1 MNTEK
6 KTDSSDNITCQ
17 GMTLSVG
24 VVETKILE
32 ISLPEEGFLLE
43 SGSSIAEVTV
53 AYESY
58 GDLNDDGS
66 NVIFICHALTGDAHV
81 AGYCSEDPASK
92 GWWEEMVGPGKGI
105 DTDHYHVICANI
117 LGGCSGTTGPSS
129 KNPETGKP
137 YGSAFPHFRV
147 KDIVNLHHRFLT
159 QLGIKKIAAL
169 IGASFGGMQAIEMA
183 LSYPQM
189 IEHCVCIASA
199 ASLSAQALSFD
210 IVGRTAITSDPNWNG
225 GDYYDDGTVPGNGLA
240 LARKIGHITYL
251 SPDMMMSKFGREK
264 HGSVNIDSAAK
275 ETFLSDFEI
284 ESYLEHQG
292 NKFVAR
298 FDANSYLY
306 ITKAMDEFDLAD
318 IYGSLDEAFSKI
330 ECKMLVVA
338 LTSDWLF
345 PPSQSQLIANSLLR
359 MGKHVSYAT
368 LCAPHGHDAFLVDVE
383 HLSEMIRAFLPWV
396 GPKYNIKSKIT
407 SIAKSN
413 DSVMQENEYN
423 SILNMMKPGSKVLD
437 LGCGNGDLLSF
448 LSDNSIGN
456 GIGVDI
462 DVQNIIEVIDKGY
475 AVFQNDIDGG
485 LAMIPDNTYDYAIL
499 GETLQVVHKPRLVM
513 KEMLRVAKEGIVL
526 FPNFGKWSHRL
537 HLLKT
542 GRMPKGTAIP
552 FEWYDTP
559 NIHPFT
565 VRDFIDLCTEDN
577 IRIKDMVCMT
587 SGFIDSMFVRLGLCN
602 AGANRILVKVA
613 SQSGP
618 HKQCKINDER

>member
-1 MNTEK
+1 MSIEFKN
-6 KTDSSDNITCQ
+6 
-17 GMTLSVG
+17 SVG
-24 VVETKILE
+24 IVKTESFE
-32 ISLPEEGFLLE
+32 ISLPEGGFLLE
-43 SGSSIAEVTV
+43 SGNSIAEVAV
-53 AYESY
+53 AYERY
-58 GDLNDDGS
+58 GELSADGD

-81 AGYCSEDPASK
+81 AGYRSDDPASK

-129 KNPETGKP
+129 NNPATGKP
-137 YGSAFPHFRV
+137 YGSSFPHFSV
-147 KDIVNLHHRFLT
+147 TDIVNLHYLFLT
-159 QLGIKKIAAL
+159 QLGIKKIAGL
-169 IGASFGGMQAIEMA
+169 IGASFGGMQAIQMA
-183 LSYPQM
+183 LCYPEM
-189 IEHCVCIASA
+189 VEHCVCIASA

-210 IVGRTAITSDPNWNG
+210 IVGRTAITSDPDWNG
-225 GDYYDDGTVPGNGLA
+225 GDYYDSGKVPGNGLA

-251 SPDMMMSKFGREK
+251 SSDMMMSKFGRDKRGLGMGRDDE
-264 HGSVNIDSAAK
+264 K
-275 ETFLSDFEI
+275 ETFLSDFEV

-292 NKFVAR
+292 DKFVAR

-306 ITKAMDEFDLAD
+306 ITKAMDEFDLEV
-318 IYGSLDEAFSKI
+318 ICGSLDKAFSKI
-330 ECKMLVVA
+330 ECKTLVVA

-345 PPSQSQLIANSLLR
+345 PPYQSQIIANSLLR

-368 LCAPHGHDAFLVDVE
+368 LCAPHGHDAFLIDVE

-396 GPKYNIKSKIT
+396 GPKYENEKAFYVSATKG
-407 SIAKSN
+407 S

-423 SILNMMKPGSKVLD
+423 SIMNMMNPDSKILD

-448 LSDNSIGN
+448 LSDNAIGD
-456 GIGVDI
+456 GLGVDI
-462 DVQNIIEVIDKGY
+462 DVHNIIKVIDKGY

-499 GETLQVVHKPRLVM
+499 GETLQVVRKPRLLM

-537 HLLKT
+537 HLLRT
-542 GRMPKGTAIP
+542 GRMPKGSAIP

-577 IRIKDMVCMT
+577 IRIEGMVCMT
-587 SGFIDSMFVRLGLCN
+587 SGFIDATFVRLGLCN
-602 AGANRILVKVA
+602 LGANRIIVKVA
-613 SQSGP
+613 KEAGA
-618 HKQCKINDER
+618 HKHCLRAFKTNNTLEI

>member
-1 MNTEK
+1 MNRENK
-6 KTDSSDNITCQ
+6 VEDNVTCQ
-17 GMTLSVG
+17 GLTPSVA
-24 VVETKILE
+24 KLLP
-32 ISLPEEGFLLE
+32 ISLPEEGFMMV
-43 SGSSIAEVTV
+43 SGSSLAEVNV
-53 AYESY
+53 AYEAY
-58 GDLNDDGS
+58 GELNADGS

-81 AGYCSEDPASK
+81 AGYRSEDPASK
-92 GWWEEMVGPGKGI
+92 GWWDDMVGPGKGI

-129 KNPETGKP
+129 NDPATGKP
-137 YGSAFPHFRV
+137 YGSSFPHFSVR
-147 KDIVNLHHRFLT
+147 DIVNLHHMFLL

-183 LSYPQM
+183 LCYPEM
-189 IEHCVCIASA
+189 VEHCICIASA

-210 IVGRTAITSDPNWNG
+210 IVGRTAITSDPDWNG
-225 GDYYDDGTVPGNGLA
+225 GDYYENGKVPGNGLA

-251 SPDMMMSKFGREK
+251 SPDMMMSKFGRDK
-264 HGSVNIDSAAK
+264 HGNGTDVESPK

-284 ESYLEHQG
+284 ESYLDHQG
-292 NKFVAR
+292 DKFVSR

-306 ITKAMDEFDLAD
+306 ITKAMDEFDLEVL
-318 IYGSLDEAFSKI
+318 YGSLDEAFSKI
-330 ECKMLVVA
+330 ECKVLVVA

-345 PPSQSQLIANSLLR
+345 PPYQSQLIANSLLR

-368 LCAPHGHDAFLVDVE
+368 LCAPHGHDAFLVDVD

-396 GPKYNIKSKIT
+396 GPKYDMKNSIT
-407 SIAKSN
+407 SGTKGD

-423 SILNMMKPGSKVLD
+423 SILKMIKPGSKVLD

-448 LSDNSIGN
+448 LNDNSIGA
-456 GIGVDI
+456 GLGVDI
-462 DVQNIIEVIDKGY
+462 DVRNVIEVIDKGY

-499 GETLQVVHKPRLVM
+499 GETLQVVRKPRLLM

-537 HLLKT
+537 HLLRT
-542 GRMPKGTAIP
+542 GRMPKGSAIP

-565 VRDFIDLCTEDN
+565 VRDFKDLCTEDDV
-577 IRIKDMVCMT
+577 RIEDMVCMT
-587 SGFIDSMFVRLGLCN
+587 SGVIDAMLVRLGLCN

-613 SQSGP
+613 RKSGN
-618 HKQCKINDER
+618 HKQCKRSNER